1 MKAGGFTLGRSS
13 LILVVF
19 LLLSAC
25 VFPAGVTGFALACP
39 EVSEKAVKRINWT
52 QVPEVD
58 LRIRHGE
65 FSPMVVRLRQGWPYV
80 FRIRNRDD
88 RGHAFKAYNF
98 FANVAVIQTSIG
110 GLKEDTT
117 CYGALWIPPRQTA
130 EIRMVAVVDGRYEY
144 ENLVLSLLFGYAGGP
159 DGVIII
165 EERKSRI

>member
-1 MKAGGFTLGRSS
+1 MRAGGFTLGRSS
-13 LILVVF
+13 LILAVF
-19 LLLSAC
+19 FLLSAC
-25 VFPAGVTGFALACP
+25 VSPAGVVGYAIDCP

-52 QVPEVD
+52 RVPEVD

-88 RGHAFKAYNF
+88 RGHTFRAYDF
-98 FANVAVIQTSIG
+98 FANVAVIQTSFG
-110 GLKEDTT
+110 EEMADST
-117 CYGALWIPPRQTA
+117 CYSTLWIPAHQTA
-130 EIRMVAVVDGRYEY
+130 EIRMVAVVDGHYEY
-144 ENLVLSLLFGYAGGP
+144 EDQALPLLTGFAGGP

>member
-1 MKAGGFTLGRSS
+1 MKAGGLTLSRSS
-13 LILVVF
+13 LLLAVAF
-19 LLLSAC
+19 LLSAC
-25 VFPAGVTGFALACP
+25 VSPAGVTGFALSCS

-98 FANVAVIQTSIG
+98 FSNVAVIQTSIG
-110 GLKEDTT
+110 GRIDDTT
-117 CYGALWIPPRQTA
+117 CYGALWIPAHQTA
-130 EIRMVAVVDGRYEY
+130 EIRMVAAVDGHYEY
-144 ENLVLSLLFGYAGGP
+144 DNQVLSFLAGIAGGP

>member
-1 MKAGGFTLGRSS
+1 MRAGGFTLGRSS
-13 LILVVF
+13 LILAVF
-19 LLLSAC
+19 FLLSAC
-25 VFPAGVTGFALACP
+25 VSPAGVTGFALDCP
-39 EVSEKAVKRINWT
+39 EVSEKAIKRINWT
-52 QVPEVD
+52 RVPEVD

-80 FRIRNRDD
+80 FRIRNGDD

-110 GLKEDTT
+110 GLIDDTT
-117 CYGALWIPPRQTA
+117 CYGAIWIPAHQTA
-130 EIRMVAVVDGRYEY
+130 EIRMVAVIDGHYEY
-144 ENLVLSLLFGYAGGP
+144 EDLVLSLLSGFAGGP